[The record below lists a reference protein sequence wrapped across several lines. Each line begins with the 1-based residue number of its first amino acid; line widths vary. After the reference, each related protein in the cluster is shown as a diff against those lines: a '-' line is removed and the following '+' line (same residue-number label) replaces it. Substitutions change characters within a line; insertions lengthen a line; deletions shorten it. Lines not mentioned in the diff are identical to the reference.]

1 MVASLN
7 IKIKGSGL
15 TIHKTENLPTG
26 DDVTDGSIVFDKSQ
40 GIPLYHH
47 DGRWYKFSDDSII
60 PIVDIYL
67 LAGQSNAHGH
77 ALVSTLTSD
86 DQRTQDGLFYQSWHT
101 ETGNASTEQQYMNV
115 WAESLMAGQTRG
127 GSTGTHFGPELGF
140 ANRAKEINLGKD
152 GNTIGILK
160 YAVGSSGLVDTD
172 TYDLSDWDLTA
183 EGDRKGDCLRG
194 FKRAIA
200 DGLGK
205 LKRPYRLAG
214 MIWWQGESGASVAD
228 LKAFIAHM
236 RDWLNT
242 NYTLDMS
249 KEKFPFVITTTTSF
263 WGTYLKQ
270 VSDEDD
276 YVGVVN
282 TQNLAAPKDASRTL
296 VHPGSGETYSATQ
309 QDVNAGIATSV
320 GQLIGSPDFRGDDVN
335 DMFTIGRAYADQM
348 KLALLDKTKSDDLWT
363 PTDTFWWLDPS
374 EPGSVTKTD
383 ATAEYSEWVLDEI
396 NLPVPGDKIR
406 VLTSITLNQGGY
418 KTKQTGEILEVWVI
432 QSGGN
437 TVTMLDPNNRS
448 NFVYGSIGTRG
459 TQWQVI
465 KPPPSASLLLDETSD
480 PVTGDKIRVKTSIVL
495 NQWYPA
501 GAGSGTTTKTTGY
514 ILEVWMIQNDGNT
527 VTMRDPNNRSNFV
540 YGQIGT
546 RGTQW
551 ELVKPAN
558 SITHVSLK
566 NSPGN
571 LRDYQA
577 VVSGTKISDSFVN
590 NKRTLFFGESGGS
603 TGDAKLTINGGHST
617 NVIPTGPHIWYYLIK
632 PIDKG
637 STDGGMFHFN
647 AEGNAYTLL
656 TSSGRFYFGYN
667 QHFDNADIIPNDT
680 ISLIAIEINWETNTV
695 KQYLNGELKYTNIT
709 NVDLKAPGTS
719 NDWVLMN
726 YLTGYL
732 EGHLMEFIASK
743 ATDDDTRIKTEG
755 YLAHKWGFTGS
766 LSSTHTYKNEPPTLE

>member
-15 TIHKTENLPTG
+15 TSHKTENLPTG

-101 ETGNASTEQQYMNV
+101 KTGNASTEQQYMNV

-448 NFVYGSIGTRG
+448 NFVYG
-459 TQWQVI
+459 
-465 KPPPSASLLLDETSD
+465 
-480 PVTGDKIRVKTSIVL
+480 
-495 NQWYPA
+495 
-501 GAGSGTTTKTTGY
+501 
-514 ILEVWMIQNDGNT
+514 
-527 VTMRDPNNRSNFV
+527 
-540 YGQIGT
+540 QIGT

-603 TGDAKLTINGGHST
+603 TGDAKLTINGGHSK
-617 NVIPTGPHIWYYLIK
+617 NEIPTGPHIWYYLIK